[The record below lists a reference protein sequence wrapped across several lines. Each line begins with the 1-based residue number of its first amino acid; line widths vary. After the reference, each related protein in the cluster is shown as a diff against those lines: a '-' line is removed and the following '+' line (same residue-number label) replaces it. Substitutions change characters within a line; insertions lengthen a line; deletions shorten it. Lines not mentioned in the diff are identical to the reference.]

1 MIPLIYFTIAVS
13 VSPSTIGDYWFVMVA
28 AFSVMA
34 VSFVTATVLG
44 CCFSLEKGDFETL
57 RISST
62 FPNVVA
68 LPILIFPSLCEYSVV
83 HEAFGTGEDATELY
97 QKCVANSNTMIFLYF
112 FIWSFLFWSLGYRNL
127 MAVAHSNDDREQEVN
142 NTDEPRHRTLVHSIW
157 KGLKQ
162 TISSPGFI
170 AMILGFVTGCIPQ
183 LQQALFSSGGA
194 LRFLGAAL
202 ETLGIASNSM
212 STMVV
217 AASLVSPRE
226 EEPSEQSNNDE
237 EETSQEE
244 THVEET
250 QGEEIHEESPIM
262 SDPNFGPHHLRRRS
276 SIKRFQQSIRR
287 GSARIVSTVP
297 RSTPKMRRLLLWY
310 TLSRLIVSP
319 GIVVAV
325 IVGLDYGGV
334 LENVAD
340 LAKLVVIINAAVPG
354 ALIVAVLLQSK
365 PELAEMAAVVAKV
378 YLPSYLLSIV
388 TIAAW
393 TALGLW
399 IALPDE
405 KKR

>member
-1 MIPLIYFTIAVS
+1 MIPLIYSTIATS
-13 VSPSTIGDYWFVMVA
+13 VSPSTIGDYWFVIVA
-28 AFSVMA
+28 AFGVMA

-44 CCFSLEKGDFETL
+44 CCFSLEEGDFATL
-57 RISST
+57 RISAT
-62 FPNVVA
+62 FPNVIA
-68 LPILIFPSLCEYSVV
+68 LPILIFPSLCEYPVV
-83 HEAFGTGEDATELY
+83 HEAFGTGEDAAELY

-112 FIWSFLFWSLGYRNL
+112 FTWSFLFWSLGYRNL
-127 MAVAHSNDDREQEVN
+127 MAVAHSNNDREQEVN
-142 NTDEPRHRTLVHSIW
+142 TTDESHQHTFAHSIW

-170 AMILGFVTGCIPQ
+170 AMILGFVTGCIRQ

-202 ETLGIASNSM
+202 ETLGIASNSL
-212 STMVV
+212 STLVV

-226 EEPSEQSNNDE
+226 EEPSEHCNDDE
-237 EETSQEE
+237 EASSQEE
-244 THVEET
+244 THVEEA
-250 QGEEIHEESPIM
+250 QVEEIHEESPIM

-276 SIKRFQQSIRR
+276 SIERFRQPIRR
-287 GSARIVSTVP
+287 GSARIASTVP
-297 RSTPKMRRLLLWY
+297 HFTPEMRRLLLWF

-319 GIVVAV
+319 GIVVAA

-334 LENVAD
+334 LGNVPD

-365 PELAEMAAVVAKV
+365 PELAKMAAVVAKV
-378 YLPSYLLSIV
+378 YLLSYLLSII